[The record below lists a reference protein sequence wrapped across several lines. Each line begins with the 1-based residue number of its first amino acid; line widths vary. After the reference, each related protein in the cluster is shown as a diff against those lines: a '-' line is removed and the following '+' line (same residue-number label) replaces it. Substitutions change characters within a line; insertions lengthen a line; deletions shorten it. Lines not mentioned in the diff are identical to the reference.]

1 MEARKKKAIL
11 LDPYFAQLFLENDLK
26 KNTMRSKKNKAT
38 NMETLPNKNLR
49 ETHVPYFKKKILED
63 EEFVQQPQAT
73 DNGRGGK
80 TKMQYGTSEFKLK
93 WCGAQK
99 PHAMAL
105 MLHCYVLTFEFAKI
119 PMRNVRKAKGKFY
132 LQQKELKA
140 ISNV

>member
-1 MEARKKKAIL
+1 
-11 LDPYFAQLFLENDLK
+11 LENDLK

-93 WCGAQK
+93 WCGA
-99 PHAMAL
+99 
-105 MLHCYVLTFEFAKI
+105 
-119 PMRNVRKAKGKFY
+119 
-132 LQQKELKA
+132 
-140 ISNV
+140 